1 MNPSL
6 LCISFILALVTFHV
20 QIRAKQVVKI
30 KVENDNK
37 TDSNTDVSEEEL
49 DDQVA
54 KEELDKV
61 TKKDTNSDVTE
72 EDLDDQEVGV
82 TF

>member
-6 LCISFILALVTFHV
+6 LCISFILALVCFPV
-20 QIRAKQVVKI
+20 QIRARRFVK
-30 KVENDNK
+30 
-37 TDSNTDVSEEEL
+37 
-49 DDQVA
+49 
-54 KEELDKV
+54 KEGIEDK
-61 TKKDTNSDVTE
+61 KIDMNSDVTEDKLDEEVEKDNDMNSNVTE